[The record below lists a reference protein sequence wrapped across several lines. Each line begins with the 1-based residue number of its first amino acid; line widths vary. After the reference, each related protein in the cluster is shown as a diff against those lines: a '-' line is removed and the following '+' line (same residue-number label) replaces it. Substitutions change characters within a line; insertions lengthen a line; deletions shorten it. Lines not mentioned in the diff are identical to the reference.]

1 MTTPEAQRQANID
14 HAARS
19 LYDRIH
25 LCVQCFEPVTL
36 AEQLAGTPCPQCGAL
51 NLAGPIEIDQARFML
66 RQLQTRRHELGL
78 SATEQ

>member
-66 RQLQTRRHELGL
+66 RQLQARRHELGL